1 VPHRVFVGSGATIRF
16 EYCEDV
22 NHLPE
27 GATRGYRPGPAA
39 ARRAAPGALQVRTG
53 QIRPAQVRPS
63 EIGTPKIGLR

>member
-1 VPHRVFVGSGATIRF
+1 VPHRVFVGSSATIRF

-27 GATRGYRPGPAA
+27 GATGGYRPGPS
-39 ARRAAPGALQVRTG
+39 RRSTGRPGRQVRTG